1 MLKTPVRVLHMIA
14 ILEMGGS
21 QSMVM
26 NIYRAIDRK
35 KLQFD
40 FIVDHPDRSS
50 ELRKEIESLGGRVYS
65 FPTFKGINIAQI
77 RKAWD
82 RFFTDHPEYKI
93 LHTHSRSY
101 ASVYLPIAKKHGLVT
116 ISHAHS
122 TSNGNGIL
130 AFVKNAMQYPIR
142 YQADYMFACSE
153 EAGRWLFGDKAVQ
166 SDRFKVMP
174 NAIDVQKF
182 KYNEEIRNKMRKTIT
197 NKNEIIIGHVGR
209 LTKLKNQSYLIHIC
223 ELLRGK
229 GIDYKM
235 VFIGTGEDKDSLIQ
249 LVKKKHLEDS
259 IIFKGSQDNVNEWMQ
274 AFDVFAFP
282 SLYEGLGIVAIEAQT
297 ASLPTLCSENVPAE
311 ANISSNF
318 IQVPLSNP
326 GKWAEIISKIE
337 PKSRIDTSQVAL
349 DAGYDIKSSALEF
362 QEFYIRKVNG
372 SN

>member
-1 MLKTPVRVLHMIA
+1 MTPIRILHILTALNRGGIETML
-14 ILEMGGS
+14 
-21 QSMVM
+21 M
-26 NIYRAIDRK
+26 NYYSNIDREK
-35 KLQFD
+35 VQFD
-40 FIVDHPDRSS
+40 FLVHRNGRFEYS
-50 ELRKEIESLGGRVYS
+50 EMIEKLGGKIFHVPPYNPYS
-65 FPTFKGINIAQI
+65 LKYRRSFTTFFNE
-77 RKAWD
+77 
-82 RFFTDHPEYKI
+82 HPEYQIVHCHLNCLSGLPLKEAKTAGVKTRI
-93 LHTHSRSY
+93 AHSHIIINGWSPKEIYKR
-101 ASVYLPIAKKHGLVT
+101 IAKHT
-116 ISHAHS
+116 IRFY
-122 TSNGNGIL
+122 TTD
-130 AFVKNAMQYPIR
+130 F
-142 YQADYMFACSE
+142 FACSK
-153 EAGRWLFGDKAVQ
+153 EAGRWMFGNCETII
-166 SDRFKVMP
+166 MP

-209 LTKLKNQSYLIHIC
+209 LTKQKNQSYLIHIC

-349 DAGYDIKSSALEF
+349 DAGYDIKSCAFEF
-362 QEFYIRKVNG
+362 QEFYIRK
-372 SN
+372 SSQE